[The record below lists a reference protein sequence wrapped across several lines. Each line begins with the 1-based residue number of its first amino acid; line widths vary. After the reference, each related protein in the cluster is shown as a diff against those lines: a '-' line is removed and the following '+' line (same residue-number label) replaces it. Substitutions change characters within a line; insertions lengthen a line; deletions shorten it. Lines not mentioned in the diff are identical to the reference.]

1 MLALWYNEL
10 WEVVE
15 MVVEKLGGEVRE
27 VCAPQLR
34 RSTRG

>member
-10 WEVVE
+10 WEVV
-15 MVVEKLGGEVRE
+15 VEKLGGEVRE
-27 VCAPQLR
+27 VCSPQLR